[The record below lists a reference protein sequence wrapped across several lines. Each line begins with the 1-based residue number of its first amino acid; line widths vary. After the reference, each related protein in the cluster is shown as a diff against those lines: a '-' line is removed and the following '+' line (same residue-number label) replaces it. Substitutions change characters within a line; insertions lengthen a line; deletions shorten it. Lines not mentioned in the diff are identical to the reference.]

1 MKNYFSKSK
10 EEVLQEF
17 QTTKNGLNSQEVEER
32 VKKYG
37 KNQLNE
43 EEKVSTLAVFLSQ
56 FKDFLVII
64 LIIASIISAISGN
77 IESTIVI
84 LVVIIINAILGTVQ
98 HIKAEESINSLKS
111 LSSPKTKVLRNGE
124 KIELSSEEV
133 VPGDIVFIE
142 AGDLVPADGRVLD
155 SFSLLVNE
163 SSLTGESEGV
173 EKKSDVI
180 EADELALGDQ
190 KNMVFSGSLVSYG
203 RGVILVTAT
212 GMNTELGKIAK
223 LLEATKEKTT
233 PLQVSLDNFGK
244 KLSLGIIILCGIIF
258 AINLLHGVKILDS
271 LMFAVAL
278 AVAAIPEALSSIVT
292 IVLAIGTQ
300 KLSKENAIIKNLKSV
315 EALGCVGVICSD
327 KTGTLTQN
335 KMTVKKVYVSGRVV
349 EDTGLDDTRLAEDIV
364 LKESVLCND
373 ATTEVG
379 DPTEIALV
387 NLAKKYS
394 VDYKELKEKYP
405 RISEIPF
412 DSDRKLMSTVH
423 EIDGKITMFTKG
435 ALDSLLPKLK
445 SIIHGNEIRA
455 ITSED
460 IKEIENINTMFAET
474 GLRVL
479 TYAYKGLECEKDICY
494 EDENG
499 YIFVGLV
506 GMIDPPR
513 LESKE
518 AVEKC
523 IVAGIKPVMITGDHK
538 VTAKTIAK
546 EIGIYQDGDNVLE
559 GVELEKMSDE
569 ELKEKVAHTS
579 VYARVSPEHK
589 IRIVTAWQSLGK
601 ICAMTGDGVNDA
613 PALKR
618 ADIGIAMGIT
628 GTEVSKDAAS
638 MILADD
644 NFSTIVKA
652 VTTGRNIYAN
662 IKNSIRFL
670 LSGNTAAILAVIYS
684 SFAGLSVI
692 FAPVHLLFINL
703 LTDSL
708 PAIAIGMEPSHGEV
722 LKEKP
727 RDPKE
732 PILTKTL
739 SSRIIIEGVLIA
751 IFVMIGFYF
760 GYGEIKDAFKG
771 STMAFAVLCLAR
783 LFHGFNC
790 RANSSIIGLGFMSN
804 PFSVL
809 AFFIGFV
816 LLNGVLLIPAIHKVF
831 EVAPLEL
838 NDILIIYGLAL
849 IPTIIIQIS
858 KYFKYKR

>member
-10 EEVLQEF
+10 DEIFKEF
-17 QTTKNGLNSQEVEER
+17 QVTEDGLTTAEAQER
-32 VKKYG
+32 IKKYG

-43 EEKVSTLAVFLSQ
+43 DEKVSNLVVFLSQ

-64 LIIASIISAISGN
+64 LIIASIISAVSGN

-84 LVVIIINAILGTVQ
+84 LVVIIINAILGTIQ
-98 HIKAEESINSLKS
+98 HIKAEESIKSLKN
-111 LSSPKTKVLRNGE
+111 LSSPKTKVLRDGE
-124 KIELSSEEV
+124 KRELSSEEI
-133 VPGDIVFIE
+133 VPGDIIFIE
-142 AGDLVPADGRVLD
+142 AGDLVPVDGRVID

-163 SSLTGESEGV
+163 SSLTGESEGI

-180 EADELALGDQ
+180 MADNLALGDQ
-190 KNMVFSGSLVSYG
+190 KNMIFSGSLVSYG
-203 RGVILVTAT
+203 RGVVLVTST

-223 LLEATKEKTT
+223 LLKDTKEKTT

-244 KLSLGIIILCGIIF
+244 KLSIGIIVLCGLIF
-258 AINLLHGVKILDS
+258 MINLFHGVNVLDS

-335 KMTVKKVYVSGRVV
+335 KMTVKKVYVNGRVLD
-349 EDTGLDDTRLAEDIV
+349 ENGLDSKRETEDLI
-364 LKESVLCND
+364 LKESILCND
-373 ATTEVG
+373 ATNEVG
-379 DPTEIALV
+379 DPTEIALI
-387 NLAKKYS
+387 NLAEKYQFS
-394 VDYKELKEKYP
+394 YKELKQKYP

-412 DSDRKLMSTVH
+412 DSDRKLMSTLH
-423 EIDGKITMFTKG
+423 NIDGKIIMFTKG
-435 ALDSLLPKLK
+435 ALDSLLPRTK
-445 SIIHGNEIRA
+445 SIMHGNEIREINA
-455 ITSED
+455 KD

-479 TYAYKGLECEKDICY
+479 TYAYKILDSEKEIGLE
-494 EDENG
+494 DETG
-499 YIFVGLV
+499 YIFIGLI

-523 IVAGIKPVMITGDHK
+523 IMAGIKPVMITGDHK
-538 VTAKTIAK
+538 VTARTIAK
-546 EIGIYQDGDNVLE
+546 EIGIYRDGDNVLE
-559 GVELEKMSDE
+559 GIDVEKMSDE
-569 ELKEKVAHTS
+569 ELREKVAQTS

-652 VTTGRNIYAN
+652 ITTGRNIYAN

-670 LSGNTAAILAVIYS
+670 LSGNTAAILAVIYA
-684 SFAGLSVI
+684 SFAGLPVI

-708 PAIAIGMEPSHGEV
+708 PAIAIGMEPSQGEV
-722 LKEKP
+722 LKDKP

-732 PILTKTL
+732 PILTKSL
-739 SSRIIIEGVLIA
+739 SMRILGEGFIIATCVI
-751 IFVMIGFYF
+751 IGFYF
-760 GYGEIKDAFKG
+760 GFGSMKDALKG

-790 RANSSIIGLGFMSN
+790 RGNSSIFGLGLMSN
-804 PFSVL
+804 PFSL
-809 AFFIGFV
+809 IAFGIGFV
-816 LLNGVLLIPAIHKVF
+816 LLNGVLMLTSLHSIF
-831 EVAPLEL
+831 EVASLGT
-838 NDILIIYGLAL
+838 NDLILIYVLAF
-849 IPTIIIQIS
+849 IPTLIIQVL
-858 KYFKYKR
+858 KYIKYGR